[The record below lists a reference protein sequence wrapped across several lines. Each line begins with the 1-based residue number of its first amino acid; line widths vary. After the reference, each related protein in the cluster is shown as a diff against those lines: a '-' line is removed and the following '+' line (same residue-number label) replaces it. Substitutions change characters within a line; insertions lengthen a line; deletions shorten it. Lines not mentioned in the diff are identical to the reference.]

1 MAQTNQSIAGGWHL
15 PEAARMLYN
24 GLRRHLKMLLRLPNK
39 AEVPVVNGPIDTA
52 VARYDQICGKLL
64 AELGPYPVL
73 TDKVMCEAG
82 AGDGLA
88 VAALLISLGARQVHL
103 VEINP
108 PVATTRQIEI
118 LEELQK
124 KGVPLHPDA
133 VLESQPLRLKDRV
146 IYHQCFMEQMDTVS
160 VFDLIFSNSVLEHVE
175 DVDTFFAR
183 CFRSLKPGSRMI
195 HCIDLGGH
203 ASFEDPMPPLEFQI
217 YPDWL
222 FWLMSPPFNRA
233 TRRAVGEYV
242 RAAQKAGFTNV
253 TVKPTRKADPAY
265 VDSVWPRL
273 NRRIR
278 RAGKAEVAVV
288 EFILVADRP
297 Q

>member
-1 MAQTNQSIAGGWHL
+1 
-15 PEAARMLYN
+15 
-24 GLRRHLKMLLRLPNK
+24 MLLRLPNK
-39 AEVPVVNGPIDTA
+39 PEVPVVDGPMDTA
-52 VARYDQICGKLL
+52 VARYELICGKLL
-64 AELGPYPVL
+64 AELGPNPVL

-88 VAALLISLGARQVHL
+88 VAALLISLGARKVQL
-103 VEINP
+103 VELNP
-108 PVATTRQIEI
+108 PVATKRQVEI
-118 LEELQK
+118 LEQLQK
-124 KGVPLHPDA
+124 KGLPLRPDA
-133 VLESQPLRLKDRV
+133 VLEAQPLRLKDAV
-146 IYHQCFMEQMDTVS
+146 VYHQCFMEEMDTVAA
-160 VFDLIFSNSVLEHVE
+160 FDLIFSNSVLEHVE
-175 DVDTFFAR
+175 DVDTFFGR

-242 RAAQKAGFTNV
+242 QFAKSVGFTNV
-253 TVKPTRKADPAY
+253 VVKPTRLADPAY
-265 VDSVWPRL
+265 LEAVWPRL

-278 RAGKAEVAVV
+278 RAGKAGVAVV
-288 EFILVADRP
+288 EFILIADKP

>member
-1 MAQTNQSIAGGWHL
+1 
-15 PEAARMLYN
+15 MLYN

-39 AEVPVVNGPIDTA
+39 PEVPVVDGPMDTA
-52 VARYDQICGKLL
+52 VARYELICGKLL
-64 AELGPYPVL
+64 AELGPNPVL

-88 VAALLISLGARQVHL
+88 VAALLISLGARKVHL
-103 VEINP
+103 VELNP
-108 PVATTRQIEI
+108 PVATKRQVEI
-118 LEELQK
+118 LEQLQK
-124 KGVPLHPDA
+124 KGLPLRPDA
-133 VLESQPLRLKDRV
+133 VLEAQPLRLKDAV
-146 IYHQCFMEQMDTVS
+146 VYHQCFMEEMDTVAA
-160 VFDLIFSNSVLEHVE
+160 FDLIFSNSVLEHVE
-175 DVDTFFAR
+175 DVDTFFGR

-242 RAAQKAGFTNV
+242 QFAKSVGFTNV
-253 TVKPTRKADPAY
+253 VVKPTRLADPAY
-265 VDSVWPRL
+265 LEAVWPRL

-278 RAGKAEVAVV
+278 RAGKAGVAVV
-288 EFILVADRP
+288 EFILIADKP